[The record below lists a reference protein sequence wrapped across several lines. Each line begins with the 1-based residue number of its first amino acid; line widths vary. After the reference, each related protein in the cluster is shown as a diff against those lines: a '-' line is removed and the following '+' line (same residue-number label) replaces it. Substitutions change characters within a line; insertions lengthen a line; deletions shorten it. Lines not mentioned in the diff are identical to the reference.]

1 MNETTLLLAPAP
13 KAPGEFLVTIECDD
27 VDLEL
32 PFEITLNQYSRDR
45 SWIESPLW
53 KKATMKIVPGQE
65 RRYPGFLKY
74 IQERQKSAWGTFYTT
89 SSNNKGIF
97 LIPHTLKK
105 NDITQVY
112 CYVGLDPRL
121 LQQPAKPPQSQQP
134 PPTKKIQQQQQFT
147 KTKSSIVAGNSNNN
161 NNRTN
166 TNSNSKPSKSGL
178 LGNLLG
184 AQRRTN
190 HHMDNTTGLKS
201 QSSANNDSENMTTG
215 QVIAKFRNQIE
226 DKLTK
231 FQSSSDTFILKIPVS
246 LAEQT
251 ANLAPDEEVTMDIL
265 KFIIHEQV
273 EEVDDRWIA
282 VREPSE
288 FVDEASFAVY
298 KEGHCPEEILQE
310 YNKGDLPDE
319 IKGQQRAMSD
329 ASAKAE
335 QKKLQKVQRS
345 NERSAHTTNI
355 NITTALNQN
364 KRDRR
369 TIEEIQR
376 GTTKRQKS

>member
-13 KAPGEFLVTIECDD
+13 KAPGEFLVTVECDD
-27 VDLEL
+27 ADLEL

-53 KKATMKIVPGQE
+53 KKATVKIVPGQE

-74 IQERQKSAWGTFYTT
+74 IQERQKSAWGTFHTT

-105 NDITQVY
+105 EQQSHDIKQVY
-112 CYVGLDPRL
+112 CHVGLDPRL
-121 LQQPAKPPQSQQP
+121 LSQPTKPPQP
-134 PPTKKIQQQQQFT
+134 PPQQKQQQQFT
-147 KTKSSIVAGNSNNN
+147 KTKPPIVTGNNN
-161 NNRTN
+161 NNSRT
-166 TNSNSKPSKSGL
+166 TNNSSNKPSKSGL

-190 HHMDNTTGLKS
+190 YHMDTTTGLKN
-201 QSSANNDSENMTTG
+201 QSSTNNESENMTTG

-246 LAEQT
+246 LADQT
-251 ANLAPDEEVTMDIL
+251 ANLAPDEELTMDIL

-282 VREPSE
+282 IREPSE
-288 FVDEASFAVY
+288 FVDEASFVVY
-298 KEGHCPEEILQE
+298 KEGHCPEEVLQE

-319 IKGQQRAMSD
+319 IKGQQRAIRD
-329 ASAKAE
+329 VSAKAE
-335 QKKLQKVQRS
+335 QKKLQKVQRN
-345 NERSAHTTNI
+345 NEKSAHTTNT
-355 NITTALNQN
+355 NITTALNTK

-376 GTTKRQKS
+376 GMTKRPKS